1 VEQHRPAKILVVED
15 SPAGRRVIAR
25 CLSGHQLVEAP
36 DGETALAYLAE
47 QPVDLVLLDIGL
59 PGIDGYE
66 VLKRIRSDARTRPTM
81 VILVTAR
88 GQTGEVVKGFDYEAD
103 DYMVKPFRNE
113 ELVARVKS
121 ALRLKWL
128 QDELR
133 RINADLEAEVRSRT
147 KQLLDQQ
154 QFALLGRNSAQ
165 LAHNLNSP
173 LTALLGYIELSLS
186 VRPEKREE
194 LLERCRDVAIE
205 MKNIISKLLTG
216 VRSREALL
224 DESMPLDLNALV
236 TDMVSFWQVNTQFR
250 YKTTVAVDLADGL
263 PQVVAVRSD
272 LVQIL
277 TNLVD
282 NAMYALRENKGAQLT
297 LATRLVGD
305 EVRLEVADNGG
316 GIAPEHLERVFEPT
330 FTTKPVGEGTGL
342 GLASCYELAVAHG
355 GRMEMDSVLGQGTT
369 VSLILPRSGAQAVE
383 SAA

>member
-1 VEQHRPAKILVVED
+1 MEQNRPAKILVVED

-25 CLSGHQLVEAP
+25 CLAGHQLVEAP

-47 QPVDLVLLDIGL
+47 EAVDLVLLDIGL

-66 VLKRIRSDARTRPTM
+66 VLRRIRSEPSTRPTM

-88 GQTGEVVKGFDYEAD
+88 GQTGEVVKGFEYEAD

-133 RINADLEAEVRSRT
+133 RINADLESEVRSRT
-147 KQLLDQQ
+147 KQLMDQQ

-173 LTALLGYIELSLS
+173 LTALLGYVELSLS
-186 VRPEKREE
+186 VRPDKREE
-194 LLERCRDVAIE
+194 LLERCREVAIE

-224 DESMPLDLNALV
+224 DESTPLDLNQLV

-250 YKTTVAVDLADGL
+250 YKTTVTIDLADSL
-263 PQVVAVRSD
+263 PAVMAVRSD
-272 LVQIL
+272 VQQIL

-282 NAMYALRENKGAQLT
+282 NAMYALREHADAQLT
-297 LATRLVGD
+297 IATRMTGD
-305 EVRLEVADNGG
+305 EVRLEVTDNGC
-316 GIAPEHLERVFEPT
+316 GIDPEHLQRVFEPT

-342 GLASCYELAVAHG
+342 GLASCYELSVAHG
-355 GRMEMDSVLGQGTT
+355 GRMEMDSVIGQGTT
-369 VSLILPRSGAQAVE
+369 VSLILPRTDSEAAE

>member
-1 VEQHRPAKILVVED
+1 MEQHRPARILVVED
-15 SPAGRRVIAR
+15 SPASRRVIAR

-47 QPVDLVLLDIGL
+47 QTVDLVLLDIGL

-66 VLKRIRSDARTRPTM
+66 VLRRIRSDERTRPTM

-113 ELVARVKS
+113 ELVARVKA

-133 RINADLEAEVRSRT
+133 RINADLEAEVQTRT

-173 LTALLGYIELSLS
+173 LTALLGYVELALS

-216 VRSREALL
+216 VRSRKALL
-224 DESMPLDLNALV
+224 DESTPLELNSLV

-250 YKTTVAVDLADGL
+250 YKTVVAVDLADHL
-263 PQVVAVRSD
+263 PTVMAVRSD
-272 LVQIL
+272 VQQIL

-282 NAMYALRENKGAQLT
+282 NAMYALREHPDAQLT
-297 LATRLVGD
+297 LATRLAGD
-305 EVRLEVADNGG
+305 EVRLEVTDNGS
-316 GIAPEHLERVFEPT
+316 GIAPEHLQRVFEPT

-355 GRMEMDSVLGQGTT
+355 GRMEMESVVGQGTT
-369 VSLILPRSGAQAVE
+369 VALILPRACAQAVE